1 MNRTLY
7 AVHRWVSLA
16 ALVQLLVWTGTGFF
30 FAVMPIERIR
40 GEDRSSAPPPAP
52 VPWER
57 VGPLPAAAL
66 AGAEEVV
73 LRVVDGRPLLV
84 ARAPGGRRWAVEAE
98 GGRGAEI
105 DAEAARRIARAD
117 QAGSPPAAAPVRI
130 EEAPVEYRGRP
141 LPAWRVDLDDGRG
154 TRVYV
159 DAVSGAITARRNGLW
174 RAYDLL
180 WGFHIMDWGG
190 RDDFNN
196 PWLVGFAALGLLTA
210 GTGTAVWTAR
220 AARALRRRSPGEA
233 TLAPSPRPPQPE
245 EEGG

>member
-16 ALVQLLVWTGTGFF
+16 ALAQLLVWTATGFF
-30 FAVMPIERIR
+30 FAVVPIERIR
-40 GEDRSSAPPPAP
+40 GEDRVAPPSPAP
-52 VPWER
+52 VPWAR

-66 AGAEEVV
+66 EGAEEVA

-84 ARAPGGRRWAVEAE
+84 ARAAGGRRWAVEAE
-98 GGRGAEI
+98 TGRAAEI
-105 DAEAARRIARAD
+105 DAAAAVRIARAD
-117 QAGSPPAAAPVRI
+117 QAGFPAAAEVVRI
-130 EEAPVEYRGRP
+130 EQAPVEYRGRP

-159 DAVSGAITARRNGLW
+159 DALTGAVTARRNGLW

-190 RDDFNN
+190 RESFNN
-196 PWLVGFAALGLLTA
+196 PWLVSFAALGLLTV
-210 GTGTAVWTAR
+210 GTGTAVWTVR
-220 AARALRRRSPGEA
+220 AARRWRGLGQRAPLPAKRGEG
-233 TLAPSPRPPQPE
+233 L
-245 EEGG
+245 G